1 MAHHQPVKSIHG
13 TLLCSLPLSLIQ
25 RILLYLTI
33 HFPWLFS
40 FHKIIYMLFIS
51 FDSRDSLLK
60 NWPTVLLLFR
70 ACAIFLNFSIQ
81 FRLLFL
87 FQRAE
92 LFNSIFLWVSA
103 PFEWS
108 SRRKSCLFKSNVNGI
123 TRAPSAVPK
132 KKKKKKERK
141 MEEVIQI
148 RVDGYL
154 WEKN

>member
-108 SRRKSCLFKSNVNGI
+108 SRRKSCLFKSNVNGKK
-123 TRAPSAVPK
+123 RAPSAAPK
-132 KKKKKKERK
+132 KKKKNGRK